1 MPNNKRGSVVNIASD
16 TANIFVFGEISDWW
30 GFSKDEVLPIM
41 RSNRYNTINLY
52 ISSPGGDLG
61 EAFVIHDMLQ
71 GNRAVVN
78 AYLLGQCASA
88 ATVIACAAD
97 NVTISR
103 QCIYMIH
110 KASFGWLSGVNS
122 DDLQKFAD
130 ILDIYDSSLAT
141 IYARKTGMSEQEVID
156 MMSVETWMDAPMAA
170 ELGFADVLVDAIE
183 VDWSADNYGSVD
195 DADYDD
201 DDSNDIRNPRKKMK
215 YVYDQ
220 DSVYK
225 SAVLNLITQGIPAN
239 AVPVTASKKLTMN
252 GLFKSIVNALTSAGL
267 LASDKSG
274 EATAALEQLDVIAS
288 VREALPSVTK
298 PQVIEALR
306 SLTDDERAELFG
318 TPVTA
323 VIESET
329 DDNAAELRSQIE
341 QLQAQL
347 AEVSKTVA
355 SNQGKMNAP
364 AGSNGATP
372 VPAVDMPKGK
382 GKGKTIS
389 AAQRQMI
396 EQGYKD
402 GLMPKSVYDSLM
414 N

>member
-1 MPNNKRGSVVNIASD
+1 MPNVKRGSVVNIASD
-16 TANIFVFGEISDWW
+16 TANIFIFGEISEWW
-30 GFSKDEVLPIM
+30 GFSKDEVLPIL
-41 RSNRYNTINLY
+41 RSNRYNNINLY

-61 EAFVIHDMLQ
+61 EAFVIHDMLM

-88 ATVIACAAD
+88 ATVIASAA
-97 NVTISR
+97 NTVTISR

-122 DDLQKFAD
+122 DDLQRFAD

-141 IYARKTGMSEQEVID
+141 IYARKTGMSEQEIIN
-156 MMSVETWMDAPMAA
+156 MMSVETWMDAPTAT
-170 ELGFADVLVDAIE
+170 ELGFADVLVDSIE
-183 VDWSADNYGSVD
+183 VDWAADNYGSVD
-195 DADYDD
+195 DEDYDD
-201 DDSNDIRNPRKKMK
+201 DEVHGIRNPRKKMK

-225 SAVLNLITQGIPAN
+225 GAVLNLITKGIPAN
-239 AVPVTASKKLTMN
+239 KVPASASKKITMN
-252 GLFKSIVNALTSAGL
+252 SFFKSIVNALTSAGL
-267 LASDKSG
+267 IASDKSG

-306 SLTDDERAELFG
+306 SLTADERNELFG
-318 TPVTA
+318 VPVTA
-323 VIESET
+323 VVSSESE
-329 DDNAAELRSQIE
+329 DNAAELRSQIE

-347 AEVSKTVA
+347 ADVSKVVA
-355 SNQGKMNAP
+355 SNAGKMNVPAAGNGAVPAP
-364 AGSNGATP
+364 AADATGA
-372 VPAVDMPKGK
+372 KK
-382 GKGKTIS
+382 IS

-396 EQGYKD
+396 EEGYRN
-402 GLMPKSVYDSLM
+402 GLMPKSVYESLL